1 MLALLDIVSIDVN
14 MKTLDKVV
22 EVYWKFLQLR
32 QDHQEHGKEQFAY
45 QEDNDDINGGDVL
58 TTHEIYDVW
67 LTRMEVLKDHFGRP
81 KVS

>member
-1 MLALLDIVSIDVN
+1 MNNLLPRDMNMLELLNIVSIDVN

-32 QDHQEHGKEQFAY
+32 RDRQDHMKEQFAY

-67 LTRMEVLKDHFGRP
+67 FTRLEV
-81 KVS
+81 